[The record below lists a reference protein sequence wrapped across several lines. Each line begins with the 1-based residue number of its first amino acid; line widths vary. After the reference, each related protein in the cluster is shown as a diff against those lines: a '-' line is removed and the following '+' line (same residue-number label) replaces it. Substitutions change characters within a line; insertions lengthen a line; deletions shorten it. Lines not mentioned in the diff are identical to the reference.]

1 MRRRRA
7 GALGDGSA
15 PLKPY
20 GKDAHFANEVPWA
33 ATCRCA
39 TTTSCTPCRFCG
51 RRHSRRDSDA
61 GPHDDGCG
69 WRHCLGNSVGCS
81 HRTPTERDLFNVDA
95 ALPAGLPVAPL
106 EWQVI
111 TSSID
116 REHHTMATLFGNGA
130 AVTSARS
137 AADAVT
143 YPAGSQLALVT
154 WVQRDDEHWFGGRIP
169 QRFVSMELVTGGC
182 WERWQDC
189 RLEYEQYGPDGR
201 LTGGSDQDAARE
213 DAILAERASF
223 MP

>member
-1 MRRRRA
+1 MRTRMMM
-7 GALGDGSA
+7 
-15 PLKPY
+15 
-20 GKDAHFANEVPWA
+20 A
-33 ATCRCA
+33 AVA
-39 TTTSCTPCRFCG
+39 V
-51 RRHSRRDSDA
+51 
-61 GPHDDGCG
+61 
-69 WRHCLGNSVGCS
+69 LVLSVGCS

-137 AADAVT
+137 ATGAVT

-169 QRFVSMELVTGGC
+169 QRFVSMELVTVAAGSGGKTPVKY
-182 WERWQDC
+182 ERFGA
-189 RLEYEQYGPDGR
+189 EGR
-201 LTGGSDQDAARE
+201 LTSGSDQDAARE
-213 DAILAERASF
+213 DVILAERASF